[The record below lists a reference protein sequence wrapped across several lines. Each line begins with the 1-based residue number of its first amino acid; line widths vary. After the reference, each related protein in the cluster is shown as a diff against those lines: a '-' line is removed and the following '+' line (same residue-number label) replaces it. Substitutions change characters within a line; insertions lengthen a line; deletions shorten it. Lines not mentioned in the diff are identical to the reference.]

1 MVRKKKVR
9 AGYRASTTRI
19 LGQID
24 PAVTTEPLEVP
35 KITQLRRSLEDKL
48 TSLTALDNEILPLL
62 DKEAIEAEIVQADEI
77 KEQVYAALSKLEVAL
92 KPGHTTT
99 RAAGHAPTS
108 LEPTPE
114 TSRTDSE
121 TAGDDEATPTTC
133 GARVKLP
140 KISLPRFGGDPVKW
154 TTFWD
159 SYQSA
164 IHGNDGL
171 SDVDIFLSTS
181 QNVRTDP
188 RCCYCEQS
196 HPSSSCPTVISS
208 TDRKHILKT
217 SGRCYN
223 CLRKNHLSR
232 SCKSTSRCLKC

>member
-1 MVRKKKVR
+1 MAELVRKKKVR
-9 AGYRASTTRI
+9 AGHRASTTRI

-99 RAAGHAPTS
+99 RAASRAPTS
-108 LEPTPE
+108 TPE

-121 TAGDDEATPTTC
+121 TAGDGSVDEATPTTR
-133 GARVKLP
+133 GARVRLP
-140 KISLPRFGGDPVKW
+140 KISLPRFGSDPVKW

-159 SYQSA
+159 SYRSA
-164 IHGNDGL
+164 IHGNDG
-171 SDVDIFLSTS
+171 
-181 QNVRTDP
+181 R
-188 RCCYCEQS
+188 R
-196 HPSSSCPTVISS
+196 
-208 TDRKHILKT
+208 
-217 SGRCYN
+217 
-223 CLRKNHLSR
+223 
-232 SCKSTSRCLKC
+232 